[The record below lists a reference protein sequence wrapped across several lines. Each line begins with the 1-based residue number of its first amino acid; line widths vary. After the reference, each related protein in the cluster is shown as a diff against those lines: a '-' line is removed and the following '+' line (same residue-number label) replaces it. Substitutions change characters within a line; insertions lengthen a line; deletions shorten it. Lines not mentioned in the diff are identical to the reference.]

1 MSTSA
6 DQPLEAP
13 VAPGEIVTV
22 RARAVDIFGRFL
34 VSARQHHFVS
44 DTKATAGGPGDAVQA
59 GELLLASLASC
70 GLGLV
75 QKAARERDVP
85 LKEAE
90 VGVSFERD
98 PEDGTRYAAIRL
110 NFLFEG
116 VDLATA
122 QSLVD
127 AFTGACPIYNTLR
140 RGGPIEATVAIRRAA
155 AANEGARS

>member
-6 DQPLEAP
+6 GELLAAP

-22 RARAVDIFGRFL
+22 SARGVDVFGRFL
-34 VSARQHHFVS
+34 VSARHHHFVT
-44 DTKATAGGPGDAVQA
+44 DTKVTAGGPGDAVQA

-75 QKAARERDVP
+75 QKTARERDVS
-85 LKEAE
+85 LAGAE
-90 VGVSFERD
+90 VTVSFERD
-98 PEDGTRYAAIRL
+98 PGDGTRYAAIRL
-110 NFLFEG
+110 AFVLDG

-122 QSLVD
+122 RALVD

-140 RGGPIEATVAIRRAA
+140 RGGPIEATAA
-155 AANEGARS
+155 TR

>member
-1 MSTSA
+1 MSTTV
-6 DQPLEAP
+6 DERQEAP
-13 VAPGEIVTV
+13 AAVGEIVSV
-22 RARAVDIFGRFL
+22 RARAVEPFGRFL

-75 QKAARERDVP
+75 QKTAREREVA

-90 VGVSFERD
+90 VEVSFERD

-110 NFLFEG
+110 GFVLEG

-122 QSLVD
+122 RMLVD

-140 RGGPIEATVAIRRAA
+140 RGGPIEAAVAVRP
-155 AANEGARS
+155 